1 MHNFILRDTNFHLF
15 VETETNTVEDL
26 NIGISDKKDNNN
38 FLTDLCDTFSL
49 QNIITGKTYHKCNVG
64 ISIAIMLTNTP
75 RSFHKTS
82 IFKTGISNIINWFF
96 HFSVLISPEYHNI
109 EYRKYKTFYKSKFL
123 HDLDQDLPKD
133 AIYQNNKEM
142 YSIFARISQ
151 CVSN

>member
-49 QNIITGKTYHKCNVG
+49 HNIITGKTYHKCNVG

-82 IFKTGISNIINWFF
+82 IFKTGISNIIN
-96 HFSVLISPEYHNI
+96 
-109 EYRKYKTFYKSKFL
+109 
-123 HDLDQDLPKD
+123 
-133 AIYQNNKEM
+133 
-142 YSIFARISQ
+142 
-151 CVSN
+151 